1 MRSCSLVW
9 VPAPHLTPQC
19 HTHTEH
25 RAPFPVTHPTWAD
38 RYNTGRGASEGDLGH
53 VPRRAWGLQTG
64 GRMDGQAS
72 QAGGGGPRA
81 HLHVSVI
88 LYSEFMLGGLLN
100 VLKLAGLPLPHSLHL
115 GEEQAL

>member
-1 MRSCSLVW
+1 MGF
-9 VPAPHLTPQC
+9 T
-19 HTHTEH
+19 
-25 RAPFPVTHPTWAD
+25 D
-38 RYNTGRGASEGDLGH
+38 RWTDGR
-53 VPRRAWGLQTG
+53 P
-64 GRMDGQAS
+64 S
-72 QAGGGGPRA
+72 QSGWGGGGPRA